1 MSVTQM
7 RSSRMADAE
16 WQTRVDLAACYRL
29 VDLFGWS
36 DLINTR
42 ITARG
47 GHDHFLIN
55 RFGMLYDE
63 ITASSLLKIDAAGNK
78 VDPSGDEINSGGF
91 ALPSTIHIARP
102 DINCVIH
109 THTIAGC
116 AVSMQ
121 KDGLLPLN
129 QHALQVIGDIAY
141 HDYEGTGRSTDERQR
156 FLADFG
162 DKHIMVLRNHG
173 LFIIG
178 RTIAEAFIA
187 TYRMERACAM
197 QLAFQQSG
205 APFYPLS
212 EAVVGA
218 GYARSNARRRP
229 RPRSQ
234 QVRLAGAPAQARP
247 HRPVL
252 QAIGPRTE
260 ELWPNRRLRAAVKR
274 MCKGILVGPGPDE
287 PSTSDRSGLCR
298 PLTDG
303 LTRGAWPARAGGAR
317 RPERWL
323 PAAGSS
329 RPRLRRQTLPRCRGR

>member
-1 MSVTQM
+1 MASKVTAASA
-7 RSSRMADAE
+7 RTPGGE
-16 WQTRVDLAACYRL
+16 WQTRCDLAACYRL
-29 VDLFGWS
+29 VDMFGWS

-42 ITARG
+42 ITARVPG
-47 GHDHFLIN
+47 SDDHFLIN
-55 RFGMLYDE
+55 PYGLLFE
-63 ITASSLLKIDAAGNK
+63 EVTASSLVKIDARGNK
-78 VDPSGDEINSGGF
+78 VEPSECEVNSAGF
-91 ALPSTIHIARP
+91 AMPSAIHIARP
-102 DINCVIH
+102 ELVCVLH

-141 HDYEGTGRSTDERQR
+141 HDYEGSGRSTDERQR

-218 GYARSNARRRP
+218 GYARSNA
-229 RPRSQ
+229 
-234 QVRLAGAPAQARP
+234 GAARG
-247 HRPVL
+247 HD
-252 QAIGPRTE
+252 
-260 ELWPNRRLRAAVKR
+260 PNKF
-274 MCKGILVGPGPDE
+274 D
-287 PSTSDRSGLCR
+287 
-298 PLTDG
+298 
-303 LTRGAWPARAGGAR
+303 WPA
-317 RPERWL
+317 L
-323 PAAGSS
+323 
-329 RPRLRRQTLPRCRGR
+329 LRKLDRIDPSYKE

>member
-7 RSSRMADAE
+7 RSPRMADAE

-42 ITARG
+42 ITARVPG
-47 GHDHFLIN
+47 PHDHFLIN

-78 VDPSGDEINSGGF
+78 VESSSDEINSGGF
-91 ALPSTIHIARP
+91 ALPSTIHMARP

-141 HDYEGTGRSTDERQR
+141 HDYEGTGRSSDERQR

-205 APFYPLS
+205 AEFNPIRD
-212 EAVVGA
+212 EVVSGA
-218 GYARSNARRRP
+218 YDNARRR
-229 RPRSQ
+229 
-234 QVRLAGAPAQARP
+234 
-247 HRPVL
+247 
-252 QAIGPRTE
+252 
-260 ELWPNRRLRAAVKR
+260 
-274 MCKGILVGPGPDE
+274 
-287 PSTSDRSGLCR
+287 RSGDR
-298 PLTDG
+298 V
-303 LTRGAWPARAGGAR
+303 
-317 RPERWL
+317 EWL
-323 PAAGSS
+323 ALHRKLDRVDPTYK
-329 RPRLRRQTLPRCRGR
+329 Q